1 MDVLLNLLIIGL
13 SNGAVIALNAIGVT
27 LVYGVVRTLNFAH
40 GDLFALTTV
49 LVTTLITD
57 LLLAPW
63 ITQAGLV
70 GGLAAALLIAV
81 GFGVVLNVGVE
92 RLAFRPFRGRSRLAP
107 LIATLGLSFILYQV
121 ALVWR
126 KLLPNWIPGE
136 HRSLPGIPEV
146 PRGSIPDLVPPL
158 DLLQVLG
165 LGGSVSFRLK
175 DALILL
181 LAGAAALLVHL
192 FLRRSKTGKTL
203 RAVAQDAQLAQ
214 LCGVHLDRAVSRV
227 FALGG
232 ALAGAAAFGFVVYTT
247 HPFGQHG
254 AQSGLLAFT
263 AAILGGIGSP
273 VGALLAG
280 LVLGVLAAFSDYFLA
295 AQWTPVL
302 TESVLILLLLV
313 RPTGLTAQESAED
326 PTQAPLRDSLA
337 NAAGQPSRGWTRWA
351 AWALFALALVYPA
364 LDTGLGLYKQSI
376 VSGIAVLAV
385 LALGLNLLLGY
396 AGLLDLGYA
405 ASFGVGAY
413 TAALLLNPWGQLAGR
428 LPLPLDFLV
437 ALLVGGAAAGLFGAL
452 NGWLTLR
459 LRSDYLAI
467 VTLAFGHVVYQS
479 VVNLNAWTGGI
490 GGISALPVPQ
500 VITLPLST
508 PAARYYLALALVVV
522 TLLVSQRLHR
532 SRLGRAWQAIGDDE
546 VAAASSGIDVLR
558 VRGLA
563 FIIATSVAGMAGAL
577 YVGVFSHISPDQIDF
592 SMSAMLLAMVVV
604 GGAGSVPGVLL
615 GVLAIAG
622 YDRLLLPWLG
632 GVLAPYRVDQ
642 GGLSALL
649 DLREL
654 NFLAFGLV
662 LYLTVWFRARRL
674 GASTGRPPAIP
685 ARLRVRPEQVKPG

>member
-1 MDVLLNLLIIGL
+1 MDTLLNLLIIGL

-57 LLLAPW
+57 LLLASW
-63 ITQAGLV
+63 ITQAGLAA
-70 GGLAAALLIAV
+70 GLVVALAV
-81 GFGVVLNVGVE
+81 AIGFGILLNVGVE

-107 LIATLGLSFILYQV
+107 LIATLGFSFILYQL

-158 DLLQVLG
+158 DLLRLLG
-165 LGGSVSFRLK
+165 IGGDVSFRLK

-181 LAGAAALLVHL
+181 LACAAALLVHA
-192 FLRRSKTGKTL
+192 FLQRSTTGKTL

-214 LCGVHLDRAVSRV
+214 LCGIHLDRAISRV

-232 ALAGAAAFGFVVYTT
+232 ALAGAAAFGFVLYTT

-273 VGALLAG
+273 IGALLAG
-280 LVLGVLAAFSDYFLA
+280 LVLGVLAALSDYFLA

-326 PTQAPLRDSLA
+326 LSQAPLRDSLA
-337 NAAGQPSRGWTRWA
+337 NRAGEPSAGWTRWA
-351 AWALFALALVYPA
+351 SLSLLALALVYPA
-364 LDTGLGLYKQSI
+364 LDTSLGLYKQSI
-376 VSGIAVLAV
+376 VSGIVILAV

-413 TAALLLNPWGQLAGR
+413 TAALLVNPWGQLAGR
-428 LPLPLDFLV
+428 VPQPVDFLV
-437 ALLVGGAAAGLFGAL
+437 VLLVSGAVAALFGAV

-467 VTLAFGHVVYQS
+467 VTLAFGHVVYQT
-479 VVNLNAWTGGI
+479 VINLNAWTGGI
-490 GGISALPVPQ
+490 GGISALPAPQ
-500 VITLPLST
+500 VLTFALQT
-508 PAARYYLALALVVV
+508 PTERYYLALALVLL
-522 TLLVSQRLHR
+522 TLVVSQRLLH
-532 SRLGRAWQAIGDDE
+532 SRLGRAWRAIGDDE

-558 VRGLA
+558 VRVLA
-563 FIIATSVAGMAGAL
+563 FIIATCVAGMAGAL

-604 GGAGSVPGVLL
+604 GGAGSVPGVVL
-615 GVLAIAG
+615 GVLAIAS

-632 GVLAPYRVDQ
+632 GVLAPYRVEQ

-662 LYLTVWFRARRL
+662 LYLTVWLRARRL
-674 GASTGRPPAIP
+674 APPTEKRGGRST
-685 ARLRVRPEQVKPG
+685 RLQVGPEPVKPR

>member
-13 SNGAVIALNAIGVT
+13 SNGAVLALNAIGVT

-63 ITQAGLV
+63 MSQAGLA
-70 GGLAAALLIAV
+70 GGLVAALAV
-81 GFGVVLNVGVE
+81 AVVFGVLLNVGVE

-107 LIATLGLSFILYQV
+107 LIATLGLSFILYQA

-146 PRGSIPDLVPPL
+146 PRGSIPDLVPPV
-158 DLLQVLG
+158 DLLRLAG
-165 LGGSVSFRLK
+165 LGGDVSLRLK

-181 LAGAAALLVHL
+181 LACAAALLVHL
-192 FLRRSKTGKTL
+192 FLRHSKTGKTL
-203 RAVAQDAQLAQ
+203 RAVAEDAQLAQ

-232 ALAGAAAFGFVVYTT
+232 ALAGAAAFGFVLYTT

-280 LVLGVLAAFSDYFLA
+280 LVLGVLAALSDYFLA

-302 TESVLILLLLV
+302 TESILILLLLV
-313 RPTGLTAQESAED
+313 RPTGLTAQEGAED
-326 PTQAPLRDSLA
+326 LAQAPLRDSLA
-337 NAAGQPSRGWTRWA
+337 NPRNGLPRGWTRWA
-351 AWALFALALVYPA
+351 TWGLLALALVYPA
-364 LDTGLGLYKQSI
+364 LDSGLGLYKQSI

-413 TAALLLNPWGQLAGR
+413 TAALLVNPWGQLAGR
-428 LPLPLDFLV
+428 VPQPMDFLV
-437 ALLVGGAAAGLFGAL
+437 VLGVSGAAAGLFGAV

-467 VTLAFGHVVYQS
+467 VTLAFGHVVYQT

-490 GGISALPVPQ
+490 GGLSALPAPQ
-500 VITLPLST
+500 VLTLPLST
-508 PAARYYLALALVVV
+508 SVARYYLALALVLL
-522 TLLVSQRLHR
+522 TLLLSRRLLH
-532 SRLGRAWQAIGDDE
+532 SRLGRAWQAIADDE
-546 VAAASSGIDVLR
+546 VAAASSGVDVLR
-558 VRGLA
+558 VRVLA
-563 FIIATSVAGMAGAL
+563 FILATAVAGMAGAL

-632 GVLAPYRVDQ
+632 GVLAPYRVGQ
-642 GGLSALL
+642 GGLAALL

-662 LYLTVWFRARRL
+662 LYLTVWLRARRL
-674 GASTGRPPAIP
+674 GSPTERPPA
-685 ARLRVRPEQVKPG
+685 RLAWLRPRPEQAKPG